1 MPDDEKPQSI
11 REMAEGDT
19 QQAAAAELFPMGTI
33 EGDEATLQ
41 TMIQPGDKVTHSV
54 SMNGTSK
61 VPMSGGM
68 LDIRKEHTLL
78 VTCEVAYPIPVPDR
92 EGDRLTGKRITA
104 WDVKQKLVPIYVERV
119 KGEEGVI
126 EAQFADL
133 LRADENRAAAL
144 LDRLKGRVESALG
157 VSA

>member
-1 MPDDEKPQSI
+1 MSDDEPQSI
-11 REMAEGDT
+11 REMAEGEAA
-19 QQAAAAELFPMGTI
+19 QQEAAELFPIGSL

-41 TMIQPGDKVTHSV
+41 AMIQAGDKVTYSV
-54 SMNGTSK
+54 TMNGTSK

-78 VTCEVAYPIPVPDR
+78 VTCEVAFPVPVPDR
-92 EGDRLTGKRITA
+92 EGDRMTGKRIVG

-133 LRADENRAAAL
+133 LRADEGRAAAL